1 MTKKILEKIFRTRG
15 TYNYKLGR
23 ENAPLCHIVES
34 TDLRFSPEE
43 LDKLLKEADGH
54 STDSS
59 LFTPDT
65 ASTTENVSR
74 AEAKKSSSENSSAA
88 APRKRSLPAI
98 KISRKYTPHEF
109 NDDPDLKEFRIKR
122 MLEHINV
129 CKGEYEKW
137 ILKRGKIVIARDFQF
152 TGCLAYIND
161 ISSITVLQEHGGV
174 FCQVNKCALLVL
186 QYYMLL

>member
-1 MTKKILEKIFRTRG
+1 MKKILEKIFLTRG

-54 STDSS
+54 VPGGVLVSTDSS

-65 ASTTENVSR
+65 ASTTENVSC

-137 ILKRGKIVIARDFQF
+137 IGVDFALYSEGMF
-152 TGCLAYIND
+152 CSDWNSW
-161 ISSITVLQEHGGV
+161 SSTQPEYKPGECDKKWQHFG
-174 FCQVNKCALLVL
+174 A
-186 QYYMLL
+186 